1 MELKFP
7 EEVFYYPAEIKTD
20 IDGVEIY
27 IDSFGD
33 IEICDGTFGSLWFT
47 ADQLRQLADFA
58 DKVKGGE

>member
-7 EEVFYYPAEIKTD
+7 DEVFYYPAEIKTD

-33 IEICDGTFGSLWFT
+33 IQIFGSLWFT

-58 DKVKGGE
+58 EKMKGTRTHE